1 MKFILL
7 LGFDSFVGETVRT
20 SRELS
25 LVEMRYR
32 FCSSGHGTY
41 FRKSFHPTMFR
52 CIKRVNRVQF
62 RKLQKATLHPSFD
75 VQKRDEHNVSNFKI
89 FLLLP
94 NEQASFLLTK
104 TVQLIMS
111 KRRSYSPRLYN

>member
-1 MKFILL
+1 MKFMFL
-7 LGFDSFVGETVRT
+7 LGFDSYVGETVRT
-20 SRELS
+20 SRELG
-25 LVEMRYR
+25 LVEMKYR

-41 FRKSFHPTMFR
+41 FRKSFHPRMFR

-75 VQKRDEHNVSNFKI
+75 VQKRDEHMVRNFNI
-89 FLLLP
+89 FMLLP

-104 TVQLIMS
+104 TM
-111 KRRSYSPRLYN
+111 YN